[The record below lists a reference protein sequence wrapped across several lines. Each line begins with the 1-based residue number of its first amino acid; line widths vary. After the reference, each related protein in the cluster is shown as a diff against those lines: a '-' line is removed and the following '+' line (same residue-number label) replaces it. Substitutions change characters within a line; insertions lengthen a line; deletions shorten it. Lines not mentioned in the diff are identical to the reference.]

1 MTEPRAPQ
9 PGGGTAGAGSAGEPG
24 PRPQDVAPPGPEAIP
39 DVLPILPLPDTV
51 FPHAV
56 TPMAIG
62 QPEAV
67 RLVDDATRANRM
79 IGLVARRDPEAADV
93 GPDDVYQVGSAAAIL
108 QLARLPDG
116 SLRMAVQG
124 LERIR
129 ILEFTATEPYLLARV
144 EVAPDVP
151 SIGPQVEGL
160 QRAVIELLH
169 QFAAAPPGLPEPV
182 LAAAEQLTDP
192 RDLLYL
198 AASVINLPR
207 GARQE
212 LLELDPLEAKLR
224 RLIELLQ
231 HERSIREI
239 GRKITTETQERLSK
253 AQREMLLR
261 EQLKSIQAE
270 LGETDT
276 SGLAELRRQLEEA
289 GLPPEA
295 RAEADRELSRL
306 ESIPDVSPEHGMIR
320 TYLDW
325 MASLPWSKLSG
336 ADIDVARA
344 RAVLDEDHYD
354 LEKVKER
361 ILEHLA
367 VRKLRRD
374 RLRETA
380 GDGGAG
386 QLPPVVEAPAAEAPP
401 APGVP
406 PDRSTTPDPGDAG
419 TREPILCFV
428 GPPGVGKTSLGQSI
442 ARALG
447 REFVRMSL
455 GGIHDEAEIRGHRRT
470 YIGALPGRIIQGL
483 RRIASRDP
491 VFMLD
496 EIDKVSS
503 DWRGDPTAALL
514 EVLDPAQNRAFV
526 DTYLA
531 VPFDLSQVFFI
542 ATANTL
548 DTIPA
553 PLRDRMEVLTIAG
566 YTEDEKVQIA
576 ARYLVPQQRRAN
588 GLREDEL
595 EIPLETLRHVARAYT
610 REAGVRDLDRQIA
623 TIARKVARR
632 LSEGGGGES
641 GATAPGVIEPD
652 ELPRLLGPQRFYDE
666 VAERTQRPGVA
677 TGLAWTPVGGE
688 VLFVEAAVL
697 PRDGGGDRLL
707 LTGQLG
713 DVMRESAQAAL
724 TYLLSDGPR
733 LGIDTA
739 PLAERMVHVHVPAG
753 ASPKDGP
760 SAGVAMLAAM
770 ASVASGRPV
779 HGDVA
784 MTGEI
789 TLRGKVLPVGGIKE
803 KLLAAHRAGIRRVCI
818 PRRNEADLD
827 DLPAEIRKDLEIQPI
842 DTADEVLRAVLEP
855 TVVEPPAG
863 DQPGHGQAAAPAAV
877 GGGDGAG
884 AEGVVGRR
892 VAPRQGQAPA
902 SSAAMPDGVTAS
914 RSSRP
919 NRSRGPGPKG

>member
-1 MTEPRAPQ
+1 MIELPRPGPTGEPSA
-9 PGGGTAGAGSAGEPG
+9 GGAGEPG
-24 PRPQDVAPPGPEAIP
+24 GAAPEPGGPGRSETIP

-62 QPEAV
+62 QPAAV
-67 RLVDDATRANRM
+67 RLVDDATRANRL
-79 IGLVARRDPEAADV
+79 IGLVARRDPEASEA
-93 GPDDVYQVGSAAAIL
+93 GPDQVFRVGSAATIL

-116 SLRMAVQG
+116 TIRMAVQG
-124 LERIR
+124 IQRIR
-129 ILEFTATEPYLLARV
+129 IREFTATEPYLLARV

-151 SIGPQVEGL
+151 SEGPEVQGL
-160 QRAVIELLH
+160 QRAILELIH
-169 QFAAAPPGLPEPV
+169 RFASAPPGLPDAV
-182 LAAAEQLTDP
+182 VAAAEQLTDP
-192 RDLLYL
+192 FELVYL
-198 AASVINLPR
+198 AASVVNLSR
-207 GARQE
+207 AARQE
-212 LLELDPLEAKLR
+212 LLELDPLAAKLR

-231 HERSIREI
+231 HEWSVREL
-239 GRKITTETQERLSK
+239 GRKITEETQERLSK
-253 AQREMLLR
+253 SQREMLLR
-261 EQLKSIQAE
+261 EQLKSIQAQ
-270 LGETDT
+270 LGESDT
-276 SGLAELRRQLEEA
+276 SGLAELRQRIEEA

-295 RAEADRELSRL
+295 RTEAERELSRL

-325 MASLPWSKLSG
+325 LASLPWSRLSG
-336 ADIDVARA
+336 AEIDVAHA

-367 VRKLRRD
+367 VRKLRRE
-374 RLRETA
+374 RRVEGRPA
-380 GDGGAG
+380 GGGPAA
-386 QLPPVVEAPAAEAPP
+386 QEAPAAEGPP

-406 PDRSTTPDPGDAG
+406 AEPASSVEPEAEA
-419 TREPILCFV
+419 REPILCFV

-447 REFVRMSL
+447 RQFVRMSL

-470 YIGALPGRIIQGL
+470 YIGALPGRIVQGL
-483 RRIASRDP
+483 RRVASRDP

-503 DWRGDPTAALL
+503 DWRGDPTSALL

-526 DTYLA
+526 DTYLS
-531 VPFDLSQVFFI
+531 VPFDLSQVLFI

-553 PLRDRMEVLTIAG
+553 PLRDRMEVLPIAG

-576 ARYLVPQQRRAN
+576 ARYLVSQQRRAN
-588 GLREDEL
+588 GLRDDEL
-595 EIPLETLRHVARAYT
+595 EIPAETLRHIVRDYT

-632 LSEGGGGES
+632 LSEGGADAAEAEAVGRI
-641 GATAPGVIEPD
+641 TID
-652 ELPRLLGPQRFYDE
+652 ELTRLLGSPRFHDD

-688 VLFVEAAVL
+688 VLFVEAALL
-697 PRDGGGDRLL
+697 PRERDRLL

-724 TYLLSDGPR
+724 TYLQSDGPR
-733 LGIDTA
+733 NGIDVS
-739 PLAERMVHVHVPAG
+739 PLADRMVHVHVPAG

-760 SAGVAMLAAM
+760 SAGGAMLVAM
-770 ASVASGRPV
+770 ASATSGRPV
-779 HGDVA
+779 RGDVA

-803 KLLAAHRAGIRRVCI
+803 KLLAAHRAGIRQAYI
-818 PRRNEADLD
+818 PRRNEADLE
-827 DLPAEIRKDLEIQPI
+827 DLPPEIRGQLEVRPM
-842 DTADEVLRAVLEP
+842 DTADELLREVLEP
-855 TVVEPPAG
+855 APVER
-863 DQPGHGQAAAPAAV
+863 PGGSGRPAAAPTAAPEIQKAHDDEGGRETGEPV
-877 GGGDGAG
+877 GPA
-884 AEGVVGRR
+884 APTPRSQGRAR
-892 VAPRQGQAPA
+892 
-902 SSAAMPDGVTAS
+902 SAAMPEGVSAS
-914 RSSRP
+914 RRSRP
-919 NRSRGPGPKG
+919 NRTRGPGPEG

>member
-1 MTEPRAPQ
+1 MIELPGPG
-9 PGGGTAGAGSAGEPG
+9 PGGGTSGTNQGPDGSAPAG
-24 PRPQDVAPPGPEAIP
+24 GPELEADGRASIP
-39 DVLPILPLPDTV
+39 DVLPILPLPDAV

-62 QPEAV
+62 QPAAI
-67 RLVDDATRANRM
+67 RLIDDATRANRL

-93 GPDDVYQVGSAAAIL
+93 GPDDLYRVGSVATIL

-116 SLRMAVQG
+116 TLRMAVQG
-124 LERIR
+124 VERIR
-129 ILEFTATEPYLLARV
+129 ILEFTATEPYLLARI
-144 EVAPDVP
+144 EVAPE
-151 SIGPQVEGL
+151 STAGGPDLEGL
-160 QRAVIELLH
+160 QRAILELLH
-169 QFAAAPPGLPEPV
+169 RFASASPGLPEAV
-182 LAAAEQLTDP
+182 VAAAEQLTDP
-192 RDLLYL
+192 RELVYL
-198 AASVINLPR
+198 AASVVQVPR
-207 GARQE
+207 EARQE
-212 LLELDPLEAKLR
+212 LLEIDPLEAKLR
-224 RLIELLQ
+224 RVIELLQ
-231 HERSIREI
+231 HEWSVREL
-239 GRKITTETQERLSK
+239 GRKITAETQERLSK
-253 AQREMLLR
+253 SQREMLLR

-270 LGETDT
+270 LGEADG
-276 SGLAELRRQLEEA
+276 SGLAELRQRIEQAE
-289 GLPPEA
+289 LPPEA
-295 RAEADRELSRL
+295 KAEAERELSRL
-306 ESIPDVSPEHGMIR
+306 ESIPEVSPEHGMIR

-325 MASLPWSKLSG
+325 LGSLPWAKLSG
-336 ADIDVARA
+336 AEIDVARA
-344 RAVLDEDHYD
+344 REVLDKDHYD
-354 LEKVKER
+354 LDKVKER

-367 VRKLRRD
+367 VRKLRRE
-374 RLRETA
+374 RLGIESPA
-380 GDGGAG
+380 
-386 QLPPVVEAPAAEAPP
+386 PPVGQEPAATAADGPTAPP
-401 APGVP
+401 EP
-406 PDRSTTPDPGDAG
+406 DAG
-419 TREPILCFV
+419 AREPILCFV

-470 YIGALPGRIIQGL
+470 YIGALPGRIVQGL
-483 RRIASRDP
+483 RRLGTRDP

-496 EIDKVSS
+496 EIDKVSA

-514 EVLDPAQNRAFV
+514 EVLDPAQNKAFT
-526 DTYLA
+526 DTYLG

-548 DTIPA
+548 DTIPE
-553 PLRDRMEVLTIAG
+553 PLRDRMEILRIAG
-566 YTEDEKVQIA
+566 YTEDEKVQIG

-588 GLREDEL
+588 GLREAEL
-595 EIPLETLRHVARAYT
+595 EIPLETLRHVVRDYT

-632 LSEGGGGES
+632 LSEGGDASPAGDDAES
-641 GATAPGVIEPD
+641 PGRIEPG
-652 ELPRLLGPQRFYDE
+652 ELSRLLGPRRFYDE

-697 PRDGGGDRLL
+697 PRDGSRDRLL

-733 LGIDTA
+733 VGIDVST
-739 PLAERMVHVHVPAG
+739 LGDRMLHVHVPAG

-770 ASVASGRPV
+770 ASIASGRPV
-779 HGDVA
+779 ASDVA

-827 DLPAEIRKDLEIQPI
+827 DLPPEIRNDLEIRLI
-842 DTADEVLRAVLEP
+842 DSADEILETVLEARA
-855 TVVEPPAG
+855 VEPPGGSRGGATKQSLPVEHAAAG
-863 DQPGHGQAAAPAAV
+863 RGSQVAGRGTQAADRGTQAADRGTQPA
-877 GGGDGAG
+877 G
-884 AEGVVGRR
+884 
-892 VAPRQGQAPA
+892 P
-902 SSAAMPDGVTAS
+902 SSAAMPDGVKAS
-914 RSSRP
+914 RRSRP
-919 NRSRGPGPKG
+919 NRSTGSPPG

>member
-1 MTEPRAPQ
+1 MIEL
-9 PGGGTAGAGSAGEPG
+9 PGGGSAGDTTPGGGGGSAGTPSGQPTLGGEL
-24 PRPQDVAPPGPEAIP
+24 AIP
-39 DVLPILPLPDTV
+39 DVLPILPLPETV

-62 QPEAV
+62 QPGAV
-67 RLVDDATRANRM
+67 RLVDDATRANRL
-79 IGLVARRDPEAADV
+79 IGLVARRDADAAEA
-93 GPDDVYQVGSAAAIL
+93 GPDDLFRVGSVATIL

-116 SLRMAVQG
+116 TLRMAVQG
-124 LERIR
+124 LQRIR
-129 ILEFTATEPYLLARV
+129 IREFTATEPYLLARV
-144 EVAPDVP
+144 EAAPDVP
-151 SIGPQVEGL
+151 SAGPEVQGL
-160 QRAVIELLH
+160 QRAVLELIH
-169 QFAAAPPGLPEPV
+169 RFASVAPGLPEQV
-182 LAAAEQLTDP
+182 VAAAEQLTDP
-192 RDLLYL
+192 FELVYL
-198 AASVINLPR
+198 AASIVSVPR
-207 GARQE
+207 EARQG

-231 HERSIREI
+231 HEWTLREL
-239 GRKITTETQERLSK
+239 GRQITEETQERLSK
-253 AQREMLLR
+253 SQREMLLR
-261 EQLKSIQAE
+261 EQLKSIQAQ
-270 LGETDT
+270 LGESDT
-276 SGLAELRRQLEEA
+276 SGLAELRRRIEEA
-289 GLPPEA
+289 GLAPEA
-295 RAEADRELSRL
+295 RAEAERELSRL

-325 MASLPWSKLSG
+325 ISSLPWSKLSG
-336 ADIDVARA
+336 AQIDVGRA
-344 RAVLDEDHYD
+344 REVLDEDHYD

-367 VRKLRRD
+367 VRKLRRE
-374 RLRETA
+374 RLAARGAPPAAGLGETT
-380 GDGGAG
+380 
-386 QLPPVVEAPAAEAPP
+386 LPEPPPPVLEAPAAEAPP

-406 PDRSTTPDPGDAG
+406 AAEAPPAPAVPAAGSQPPDPSDAG
-419 TREPILCFV
+419 AREPILCFV

-483 RRIASRDP
+483 RRLATRDP

-496 EIDKVSS
+496 EIDKVAS

-531 VPFDLSQVFFI
+531 VPFDLSQVLFI

-548 DTIPA
+548 DTVPA
-553 PLRDRMEVLTIAG
+553 ALRDRMEVLQIAG
-566 YTEDEKVQIA
+566 YTEEEKVQIA

-595 EIPLETLRHVARAYT
+595 DLPLETLRRVVRDYT

-632 LSEGGGGES
+632 LTEGGEGDAAAAGR
-641 GATAPGVIEPD
+641 IEPD
-652 ELPRLLGPQRFYDE
+652 ELTRLLGPRRFHDE

-688 VLFVEAAVL
+688 VLFVEAALL
-697 PRDGGGDRLL
+697 PKDRDRLL

-724 TYLLSDGPR
+724 TYLQSDGPR
-733 LGIDTA
+733 NGIDVGS
-739 PLAERMVHVHVPAG
+739 LADRMVHVHVPAG

-770 ASVASGRPV
+770 ASVASGRAV
-779 HGDVA
+779 RSDVA

-803 KLLAAHRAGIRRVCI
+803 KLLAAHRAGIRHVYI
-818 PRRNEADLD
+818 PKRNEADLD
-827 DLPAEIRKDLEIQPI
+827 DLPPEIRSDLDVQPI
-842 DTADEVLRAVLEP
+842 DTADELLGGVLEVAP
-855 TVVEPPAG
+855 TEPP
-863 DQPGHGQAAAPAAV
+863 
-877 GGGDGAG
+877 GG
-884 AEGVVGRR
+884 E
-892 VAPRQGQAPA
+892 
-902 SSAAMPDGVTAS
+902 
-914 RSSRP
+914 
-919 NRSRGPGPKG
+919 SRGHPSARLSRGRGRPRPPRV